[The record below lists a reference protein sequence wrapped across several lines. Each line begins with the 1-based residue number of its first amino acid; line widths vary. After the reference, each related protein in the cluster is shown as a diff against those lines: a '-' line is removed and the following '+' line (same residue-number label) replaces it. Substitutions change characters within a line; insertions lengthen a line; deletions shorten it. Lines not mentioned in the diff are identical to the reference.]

1 MERDDGDILGLHA
14 PQPREHKETE
24 QEEDALIE
32 DSAQRTESIFGAID
46 QETLPDDQLLR
57 FIELMSTE
65 LHLPSIK
72 EIISPN
78 GDPPVPEIVLKMV
91 SEACKIYISEL
102 TELARF
108 EGKNYIEADVILSR
122 KYNLAPASRRT
133 GF

>member
-1 MERDDGDILGLHA
+1 MARDDGDILGS

-32 DSAQRTESIFGAID
+32 ESAPRTNSIFGATD
-46 QETLPDDQLLR
+46 QASLPHDQLLR
-57 FIELMSTE
+57 LIELMSAE
-65 LHLPSIK
+65 LHLPSI
-72 EIISPN
+72 EAIVSPN
-78 GDPPVPEIVLKMV
+78 GDPSVPKIVLKMV

-108 EGKNYIEADVILSR
+108 EGKDYIEGDVILSR
-122 KYNLAPASRRT
+122 KYNLAPSSRRT